1 MKFINLNI
9 CFQYMKNTRLFV
21 MRINETIKNIRAS
34 CDNYV
39 DKDLVATIIHDNYYM
54 GTNNILEFDGYG
66 IRKDDTYEKRILKIL
81 KHENIFLAAG
91 MYTFIPVINECDIY
105 SVNDYNFKLSE
116 DEFEKYANE
125 KERIFGILIKKD
137 SNDFIIGSTDLCG
150 CSIDA
155 SFKEIEKSDLDFY
168 KKIEEIIDTL
178 VLNSF
183 LFAPTLPV
191 PHHSQS

>member
-1 MKFINLNI
+1 
-9 CFQYMKNTRLFV
+9 
-21 MRINETIKNIRAS
+21 
-34 CDNYV
+34 
-39 DKDLVATIIHDNYYM
+39 
-54 GTNNILEFDGYG
+54 
-66 IRKDDTYEKRILKIL
+66 
-81 KHENIFLAAG
+81 

-178 VLNSF
+178 IIY
-183 LFAPTLPV
+183 
-191 PHHSQS
+191 